1 MNKEVVFKE
10 VVLAGKYTSQNTL
23 RGVEDIVRVALVD
36 DNEND
41 RKLLIDYLQQFQKEQ
56 EVRMQITSYNSSL
69 DFLEEYGDGYDVI
82 LLDIEMPGLDGM
94 ETAKEIRRIDEMAA
108 IIFITNM
115 AQFAI
120 RGYEVNAIDF
130 MVKPVPYF
138 NFVEKFKK
146 AVNLARREQGKNI
159 LLNSDEGLIRIAITD
174 IYYLEKDKNKNY
186 LVYYTKKGTFRERN
200 TILSAKARLGNQPF
214 AECTSGCL
222 VNLKFVERVGKD
234 SVTLENGTLPVSRRM
249 RKEFLNSFMKYA
261 GGY

>member
-1 MNKEVVFKE
+1 M
-10 VVLAGKYTSQNTL
+10 
-23 RGVEDIVRVALVD
+23 RVAVVD

-41 RKLLIDYLQQFQKEQ
+41 RELLIKYLRQFQKEHGMK
-56 EVRMQITSYNSSL
+56 MQIKPYGSSL
-69 DFLEEYGDGYDVI
+69 DFLEEYAGGYDVI
-82 LLDIEMPGLDGM
+82 LLDIEMPGIDGM
-94 ETAKEIRRIDEMAA
+94 ETAKEIRQTDEVAA

-138 NFVEKFKK
+138 NFAEKFKK
-146 AVNLARREQGKNI
+146 AVSFAGREQGKNI
-159 LLNSDEGLIRIAITD
+159 LLNSDEGIIRINMAD

-186 LVYYTKKGTFRERN
+186 LVYYTRKGTFRERN
-200 TILSAKARLGNQPF
+200 TILSAKAKLGNQPF

-222 VNLKFVERVGKD
+222 VNLKYVERVGKD
-234 SVTLENGTLPVSRRM
+234 SVVLENATLPVSRRM